1 MECLRECRIYNACLA
16 FTPVTIITTI
26 FYFDKICRS
35 VLSVVLPSRWKFSWK
50 TPKKKGKSCTWL
62 ISCSDV
68 LIRLLFIIS
77 FLSIGAMTCTVRLY
91 PFCLKLFFRRWFF
104 FLQKGKKNHAP
115 FFQCYCIKIDVS
127 LFQKLFFQVNKFSLL
142 FFVLF
147 FLMESLCVCVQEKKY
162 NVVIC
167 LLNAIY
173 SLCRHHDNRSLWER
187 KIIRGMRS
195 ILD

>member
-35 VLSVVLPSRWKFSWK
+35 VLSVVLPSRW
-50 TPKKKGKSCTWL
+50 TPKKRGKSCTWL

-147 FLMESLCVCVQEKKY
+147 FF
-162 NVVIC
+162 
-167 LLNAIY
+167 
-173 SLCRHHDNRSLWER
+173 
-187 KIIRGMRS
+187 
-195 ILD
+195 